1 MLQCV
6 AVCCSGKVYLAAL
19 RKGKGSLSSSA
30 ASASEASG
38 VLQCVTVFC
47 SVCMCVAVCACVL
60 QCVAMCRSV
69 SQCVAE
75 HMRCVARHEI

>member
-1 MLQCV
+1 MLHCV

-19 RKGKGSLSSSA
+19 RKDKGSLSSSA
-30 ASASEASG
+30 ASASGASG

-60 QCVAMCRSV
+60 QCVAWAIGDHS
-69 SQCVAE
+69 
-75 HMRCVARHEI
+75 